1 MKQKFIPAFTIIEV
15 SFFLAISGLMAVGL
29 LAGMGATINSH
40 RYRDSVAS
48 LQSQL
53 QQEFSRVE
61 NIQYNRAGNESCN
74 ATASITSSSSE
85 RGTTDCVIVGRFIA
99 INGDKITSYPV
110 IAHSTSAVN
119 ESQDDITYLKNHI
132 IKTDQTQTIDEG
144 RKWGN
149 FITYSADFG
158 NKKGDV
164 RNVYFLVVRS
174 PKSGNIYSFSS
185 GSDLRDDPNGL
196 SQMIIST
203 PSGEN
208 LFGRSRQI
216 LCVKKEGVVSMSNL
230 GVSLE
235 ANLSNS
241 NGIQILS
248 NDTEEK
254 C

>member
-61 NIQYNRAGNESCN
+61 NIQNNRAGNESCN

-132 IKTDQTQTIDEG
+132 IKTDQTHNLDEG

-149 FITYSADFG
+149 YITYSSDFG
-158 NKKGDV
+158 NRKGDV
-164 RNVYFLVVRS
+164 RNVYFLILRS
-174 PKSGNIYSFSS
+174 PKSGTIYSFSS
-185 GSDLRDDPNGL
+185 GEDLRGSSSGL
-196 SQMIIST
+196 SSMILSS

-208 LFGRSRQI
+208 FARSRQV
-216 LCVKKEGVVSMSNL
+216 LCVRKEGIVSMSDL

-248 NDTEEK
+248 NDTEAK